1 MGHRVFIAINF
12 PKDVK
17 EELGNIRDEF
27 PSLPCRWTRKENLH
41 LTLLFLGYLNDE
53 EVLETCKIVKA
64 VGERH
69 SPFVFELNNISYGP
83 PTNPLKK
90 QSFHGAGKLPRM
102 VWASGQP
109 TKELTKLNQDLENS
123 LFEKISKDSEQG
135 RSFAPHVTLARIKQ
149 WQLREMELEEIP
161 EINKEISLRIPVE
174 SIEVMES
181 ELKREGPEYSILE
194 TCPLSSL

>member
-12 PKDVK
+12 PEDVK

-27 PSLPCRWTRKENLH
+27 PILPCRWTRKENLH

-53 EVLETCKIVKA
+53 EVLETCRIVKA

-69 SPFVFELNNISYGP
+69 SPFVFELNEISYGP
-83 PTNPLKK
+83 PNKK
-90 QSFHGAGKLPRM
+90 VPRM
-102 VWASGQP
+102 VWASGKP
-109 TKELTKLNQDLENS
+109 VKELTKLNQDLENS

-135 RSFAPHVTLARIKQ
+135 RSFAPHVTLAKIKQ